1 MVTLRRESL
10 QLSQSLSVC
19 FISLFTENNAV
30 EEIWFYKTQK
40 ILKKSCKPNMPLL
53 GAKKRRI
60 DPGSFSSLPLVGGD
74 KDSRDLGSG
83 PVIPAWLVQARV
95 HCAKPTVQRPY
106 RKMKNVNNFESW
118 CHDFTQK
125 TESRGKHEEPSQGEK
140 EQICPYSGPY

>member
-10 QLSQSLSVC
+10 QRSQSLSVC

-60 DPGSFSSLPLVGGD
+60 ILGIKKRQTILSHQNMKIILNLQKCQVKGVSKEKKSGWFLHMSTQVFSE
-74 KDSRDLGSG
+74 
-83 PVIPAWLVQARV
+83 
-95 HCAKPTVQRPY
+95 PT
-106 RKMKNVNNFESW
+106 
-118 CHDFTQK
+118 
-125 TESRGKHEEPSQGEK
+125 
-140 EQICPYSGPY
+140 